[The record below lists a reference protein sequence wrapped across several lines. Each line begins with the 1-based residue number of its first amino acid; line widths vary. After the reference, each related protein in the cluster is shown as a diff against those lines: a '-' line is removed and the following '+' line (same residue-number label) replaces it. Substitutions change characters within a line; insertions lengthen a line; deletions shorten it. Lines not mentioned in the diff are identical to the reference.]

1 MWSSYTAFNPSVL
14 SFVIS
19 DLLSLQKENTF
30 LEIVNFIY
38 IVLKKSRGNSLAV
51 QWLGLRA
58 SNAGGMGSIPG
69 QGTRSHMPQGVDK

>member
-19 DLLSLQKENTF
+19 DLSSLQKENTF

-38 IVLKKSRGNSLAV
+38 IGFNLFLI
-51 QWLGLRA
+51 QLR
-58 SNAGGMGSIPG
+58 M
-69 QGTRSHMPQGVDK
+69 K